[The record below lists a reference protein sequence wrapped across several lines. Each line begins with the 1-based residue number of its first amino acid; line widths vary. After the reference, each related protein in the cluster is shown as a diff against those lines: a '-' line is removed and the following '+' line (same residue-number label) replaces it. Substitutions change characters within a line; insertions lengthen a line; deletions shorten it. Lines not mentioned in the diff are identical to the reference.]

1 MTPNNVRKDAT
12 YWCVAKEPL
21 SKFELHSISN
31 PHFLLAFSGTTFYNN
46 YIESGRK
53 TVKHRGTSSNRK
65 EGKSRMI
72 PNWIKRPHC
81 KPAKYKR
88 LFGRTNLPH

>member
-31 PHFLLAFSGTTFYNN
+31 PHFLLAFSETTFCNN
-46 YIESGRK
+46 YMESG
-53 TVKHRGTSSNRK
+53 
-65 EGKSRMI
+65 
-72 PNWIKRPHC
+72 
-81 KPAKYKR
+81 
-88 LFGRTNLPH
+88 